1 MDAFRLIMTVVVLA
15 AIVVLI
21 LLFERRRA
29 KQIERDLKDQV
40 GDPPDR
46 EGRRSPRRPPPR

>member
-29 KQIERDLKDQV
+29 KQIERDLKGQV
-40 GDPPDR
+40 GEPPDR
-46 EGRRSPRRPPPR
+46 EGRRSPRRRPRR